1 MTRLEFNNLSKNKR
15 SDIVWDWGYIIS
27 DRKTDSEKIVLF
39 SISSFFVEIAFS
51 LTDEHLTRITGLDKS
66 ELHPDYLINI
76 SDDNPFF
83 REATFLVKPSIA
95 IQNESISA

>member
-1 MTRLEFNNLSKNKR
+1 MTQIEFNNLSKSKR

-39 SISSFFVEIAFS
+39 SISNFFVEIAFS
-51 LTDEHLTRITGLDKS
+51 RTDEHLTRITGLDKS

-83 REATFLVKPSIA
+83 RAAAFLVKPA
-95 IQNESISA
+95 VRIQNEPVSA

>member
-39 SISSFFVEIAFS
+39 SISSFLWRLLFPY
-51 LTDEHLTRITGLDKS
+51 R
-66 ELHPDYLINI
+66 
-76 SDDNPFF
+76 
-83 REATFLVKPSIA
+83 
-95 IQNESISA
+95 